1 MKSFMPLLEQN
12 AFQNAIA
19 QSFFLK
25 QYLHHVSKTAPLGF
39 EKAKRLNA
47 NKFV

>member
-1 MKSFMPLLEQN
+1 MSSIERECVEMKSFMPLLEQN

-25 QYLHHVSKTAPLGF
+25 QYLHYVSKTTN
-39 EKAKRLNA
+39 ED
-47 NKFV
+47 